1 MSNVPIS
8 FSPIL
13 IASISALLAYL
24 GWSKLSHDLQFS
36 SRARR
41 LEFELDN
48 PGLAISG
55 FASGNSESRD
65 ISKSKGNSKSRRLA
79 REKNSSSQET
89 VKQILSLFLA
99 FFTSFLIAL
108 VITTSIE
115 ISLSIS
121 LLFTALPFIA
131 SRRKLVKLRKNENRA
146 WPIAI
151 DAIISSLQAGQ
162 SISESIQSVSAH
174 GPPELSQIFQRIEAR
189 LEAGEVLE
197 DALEKEI
204 IRVDT
209 GVADQTLTALIL
221 AKEYGGRD
229 VTTTLRMLSSF
240 LREENDAL
248 EEIETKFGWVRNSAL
263 LGAIAPWL
271 LLALLSTQKSTIIA
285 YQSSAGR
292 VVLSIGVIAT
302 AIAFI
307 WMDRVARLPDQPRP
321 LKIRA

>member
-1 MSNVPIS
+1 MSNLFTS

-13 IASISALLAYL
+13 LASASAFIAYL

-41 LEFELDN
+41 LEYDLDN
-48 PGLAISG
+48 PGREK
-55 FASGNSESRD
+55 SELSLG
-65 ISKSKGNSKSRRLA
+65 SPVSRRMD
-79 REKNSSSQET
+79 REKNPSSQQT
-89 VKQILSLFLA
+89 LKQALSLFLA
-99 FFTSFLIAL
+99 FFASFLVAL
-108 VITTSIE
+108 FITTSIE

-131 SRRKLVKLRKNENRA
+131 SRRKLAKLRKYEDRA

-162 SISESIQSVSAH
+162 SISESIKSVSSH
-174 GPPELSQIFQRIEAR
+174 GPSELIQIFERIQAR
-189 LEAGEVLE
+189 LEAGESLE
-197 DALEKEI
+197 DSLQKEI
-204 IRVDT
+204 LRVDT
-209 GVADQTLTALIL
+209 GIADQTLTALIL

-240 LREENDAL
+240 LREENEAL

-307 WMDRVARLPDQPRP
+307 WMERVARLPDPPRP
-321 LKIRA
+321 LKMKA

>member
-1 MSNVPIS
+1 MNSLLNS

-13 IASISALLAYL
+13 IASISAFVAYL
-24 GWSKLSHDLQFS
+24 GWTKLSYDFYFS

-41 LEFELDN
+41 LELALDN
-48 PGLAISG
+48 PHLGQL
-55 FASGNSESRD
+55 
-65 ISKSKGNSKSRRLA
+65 L
-79 REKNSSSQET
+79 QERSPAT
-89 VKQILSLFLA
+89 GETLKQILNLFFA
-99 FFTSFLIAL
+99 FFTSLVIAL

-121 LLFTALPFIA
+121 LLFTAVPFIA
-131 SRRKLVKLRKNENRA
+131 SRRKLVKLRKSQDRA

-162 SISESIQSVSAH
+162 SISESIKSVSSH
-174 GPPELSQIFQRIEAR
+174 GPPELRQIFQRIEVQ
-189 LEAGEVLE
+189 LESGELLE
-197 DALEKEI
+197 DSLKKEI

-209 GVADQTLTALIL
+209 GIADQTLTALIL

-229 VTTTLRMLSSF
+229 VTTTLRMLSNS
-240 LREENDAL
+240 LREENQAL

-271 LLALLSTQKSTIIA
+271 LLALLSTQESTIIA
-285 YQSSAGR
+285 YQSTAGR
-292 VVLSIGVIAT
+292 FVLSIGVVAT

-307 WMDRVARLPDQPRP
+307 WMDRVARLPEQPRP
-321 LKIRA
+321 LKIRLEAQ